1 MNIGI
6 AGLGRMGSN
15 HLRVLNSLK
24 DSIINISV
32 YDADNKVMNEMSKIY
47 DVRCHGSIDHLID
60 FADAVI
66 ICTPTATHYTIAKK
80 CIDKGKDIL
89 IEKPV
94 TSTADE
100 ALDLMEQVKDKN
112 IICMVGHVERFNP
125 AVLYL
130 KQYLKDKKIRSVS
143 ANRISKLEPGRV
155 FDVDAVTDLMIH
167 DIDIILS
174 MLDSEPLHLFALS
187 NDNTIDTV
195 SALLQFADG
204 VTASLTTSRSS
215 QEKVRSLDIAAVGEN
230 IHLDYIKNRLEIV
243 RQYDIELPLSQN
255 NTYRL
260 VEKREILYFEGEP
273 LKLEL
278 QHFIDC
284 IISRKRPLSNEE
296 TGYNALGVAKS
307 ILCSIPQQID

>member
-24 DSIINISV
+24 DSLINISV
-32 YDADNKVMNEMSKIY
+32 YDNDKKVMNEMSLIY
-47 DVRCHGSIDHLID
+47 DVRCRDSIDHLAD

-66 ICTPTATHYTIAKK
+66 ICTPTATHYSIAKK
-80 CIDKGKDIL
+80 CIDKGRDIL

-94 TSTADE
+94 TSTTSE
-100 ALDLMEQVKDKN
+100 ALDLMEDMKSKN
-112 IICMVGHVERFNP
+112 NICMVGHVERFNP

-130 KQYLKDKKIRSVS
+130 KQYLKDKKIRSVT
-143 ANRISKLEPGRV
+143 ANRISKLEQGRI

-174 MLDSEPLHLFALS
+174 ILDSEPVHLYALS
-187 NDNTIDTV
+187 NDNTLDTV
-195 SALLQFADG
+195 TALLQFAGG
-204 VTASLTTSRSS
+204 VTANLSTSRSS
-215 QEKVRSLDIAAVGEN
+215 QEKIRRLDIDVAGEN

-243 RQYDIELPLSQN
+243 RQCDMELPLSQVCV
-255 NTYRL
+255 YRL
-260 VEKREILYFEGEP
+260 TESREILCFEGEP

-278 QHFIDC
+278 QHFIEC
-284 IISRKRPLSNEE
+284 ITNRKKPVSNEK
-296 TGYNALGVAKS
+296 TGYRALSVAKS
-307 ILCSIPQQID
+307 ILNSIPR